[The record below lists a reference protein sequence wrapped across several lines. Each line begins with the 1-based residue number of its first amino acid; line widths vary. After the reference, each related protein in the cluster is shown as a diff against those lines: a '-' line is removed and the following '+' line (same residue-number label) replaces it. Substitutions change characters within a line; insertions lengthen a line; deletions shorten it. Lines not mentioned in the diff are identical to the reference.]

1 MITEAEIQSIDY
13 ASNSCVVR
21 IPFFETLNT
30 MQDVVL
36 PSRFAIQP
44 GIYSGYKIGDVV
56 WVAFEDGQAKN
67 PIIIGKVFKG
77 TSDEA
82 NSGGAINCSSL
93 SVSKTATIP
102 DSTTIQTS
110 DSNFDSI
117 KKIIEKIKNLQIACG
132 FETDENGDTDKTGVV
147 GTSYVL
153 LIRAFVGGSDN
164 YIWLSVKVNKAYDD
178 IDTFIET
185 TYKYCNN
192 YDKFIPLCGS
202 ASGDWLGIFAR
213 EDTETG
219 DLQLWITPGYDEG
232 CLVLGDPQIEKCYSV
247 KEI

>member
-30 MQDVVL
+30 AQDVVL

-44 GIYSGYKIGDVV
+44 GIYSGYKVGDVV

-77 TSDEA
+77 TTDEA
-82 NSGGAINCSSL
+82 SSGGAISCSSL
-93 SVSKTATIP
+93 LVSKVASIP
-102 DSTTIQTS
+102 DGTVIQTS

-132 FETDENGDTDKTGVV
+132 FETDENGDTDETGAV

-153 LIRAFVGGSDN
+153 LIRAFVGGSDS
-164 YIWLSVKVNKAYDD
+164 YTWLSIKVNKAYDD
-178 IDTFIET
+178 INTFIET

-192 YDKFIPLCGS
+192 YDKFIPLYGS
-202 ASGDWLGIFAR
+202 TGGNWLGIFAR

-219 DLQLWITPGYDEG
+219 DLQLCVTPGYDDGWVMLRNPEI
-232 CLVLGDPQIEKCYSV
+232 VKCYST